1 MASEVQHVGD
11 SVLVHD
17 LGNDFMTT
25 TQLNNFLIALLV
37 EDFNDVLNRFL
48 NVVHRLAELVLYLI
62 KPLEHSGQ
70 ARLRANV
77 VKWLRDATTLA
88 IAEVVLGPARAAH
101 AEDAVHTYICAIL
114 AFINPT

>member
-11 SVLVHD
+11 SVLIHD
-17 LGNDFMTT
+17 LCNDFMTT

-37 EDFNDVLNRFL
+37 KDFNDVLNRFL

-70 ARLRANV
+70 AWLRANV
-77 VKWLRDATTLA
+77 VKWL
-88 IAEVVLGPARAAH
+88 
-101 AEDAVHTYICAIL
+101 
-114 AFINPT
+114 